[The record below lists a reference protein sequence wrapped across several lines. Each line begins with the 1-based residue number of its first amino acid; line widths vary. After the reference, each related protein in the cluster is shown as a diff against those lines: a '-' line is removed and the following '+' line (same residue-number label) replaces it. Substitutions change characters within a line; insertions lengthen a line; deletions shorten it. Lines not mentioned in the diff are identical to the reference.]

1 MRRYAAHL
9 HTASAGDRS
18 CGKVEGKQ
26 LRRLFCVLAVHLEE
40 IAHLKQHD
48 VVRVGFLDGI
58 VVGLCLCWQFTLCFL
73 FPLKLGVTLLF
84 PWREEAVL
92 LNEAVNPCD
101 HLRPAQLY
109 IGAVC
114 LFQRNSAA
122 VVILAAVGCT
132 GNGVG
137 APAYAVLIFEESCLF
152 LAGMVG
158 GEVFVD
164 PALAAL
170 DAAAAVKG
178 VVDLVLRDEA
188 PQLRHC
194 GHFGGIFSAWQG
206 HIPQALPDVLQ
217 LVVME
222 AQQTSVLLMGGV
234 KLCELAGERFTE
246 ICVCQ
251 LLRQPRRFIRE
262 SAAPQRIH
270 AGEIALFPRLV
281 AQVVFQIPE
290 GLCKLHPL
298 MLPCLGKLHI
308 GGIRAAFH
316 KLGNTRGGVL
326 PCNYLRAAHI
336 LRTSAGSDV
345 DAVYGVPRG
354 KLALRRLKAV
364 AAVEGALQQRGNGLH
379 RLLLLERGGNDHAGI
394 VRVAAQPQ
402 HMVKLLLR
410 NGKSEGRLRNAL
422 RFFDRCNLF
431 RFGGEKG

>member
-1 MRRYAAHL
+1 MRRYTAHL
-9 HTASAGDRS
+9 HTASAGDVAGS
-18 CGKVEGKQ
+18 EIHIQQ
-26 LRRLFCVLAVHLEE
+26 LRRLLCVLAVQLKE

-48 VVRVGFLDGI
+48 VVRVGFLDGVI
-58 VVGLCLCWQFTLCFL
+58 FILCLRRQFTFRVL
-73 FPLKLGVTLLF
+73 FPLKLGVALLF

-92 LNEAVNPCD
+92 LNEAVNPCG
-101 HLRPAQLY
+101 HLRPAQLH
-109 IGAVC
+109 IGTAC
-114 LFQRNSAA
+114 FFQDNSAA
-122 VVILAAVGCT
+122 VVAFITMGCT
-132 GNGVG
+132 GNGMG

-170 DAAAAVKG
+170 HAAAAVKG

-188 PQLRHC
+188 CQLRHG
-194 GHFGGIFSAWQG
+194 GHFGGILPAGQG
-206 HIPQALPDVLQ
+206 QIPQALPNLIE
-217 LVVME
+217 LVIVE
-222 AQQTSVLLMGGV
+222 SQQASVLLMGGV
-234 KLCELAGERFTE
+234 KLRELAGERFTE

-270 AGEIALFPRLV
+270 TGEIALLPRLV
-281 AQVVFQIPE
+281 AEIVFQIPE
-290 GLCKLHPL
+290 GLGKLHPL

-308 GGIRAAFH
+308 GGIRAAVH
-316 KLGNTRGGVL
+316 KLGNTRGGIL
-326 PCNYLRAAHI
+326 PCDYLRAAHI
-336 LRTSAGSDV
+336 LRVPAGGDV

-364 AAVEGALQQRGNGLH
+364 AAVKGALQQRGNVLH

-394 VRVAAQPQ
+394 VLVAAQPQ

-410 NGKSEGRLRNAL
+410 NGKSEGCLCAL
-422 RFFDRCNLF
+422 RFFYGCNLF

>member
-1 MRRYAAHL
+1 MRRYTAHL
-9 HTASAGDRS
+9 HTASAGYRS

-58 VVGLCLCWQFTLCFL
+58 VVGLCLCWQFTLRFL
-73 FPLKLGVTLLF
+73 FPLKLGVALLF

-92 LNEAVNPCD
+92 LNEAVNPCC
-101 HLRPAQLY
+101 HLRPAQLH
-109 IGAVC
+109 IGTAC
-114 LFQRNSAA
+114 FFQDNSAA
-122 VVILAAVGCT
+122 VVAFITMGCT
-132 GNGVG
+132 GNGMG

-170 DAAAAVKG
+170 HTAAAIQR

-194 GHFGGIFSAWQG
+194 GHFGGILPAGQG
-206 HIPQALPDVLQ
+206 QVPQALPDVLQ

-222 AQQTSVLLMGGV
+222 AQQASVLLMGGV

-251 LLRQPRRFIRE
+251 LLRQPRRFIRK

-270 AGEIALFPRLV
+270 AGEIALLPRLV

-290 GLCKLHPL
+290 GLGKLHPL

-308 GGIRAAFH
+308 GGIRAAVH

-326 PCNYLRAAHI
+326 PCDHLRAAHI
-336 LRTSAGSDV
+336 FRTPAGGDV

-364 AAVEGALQQRGNGLH
+364 AAVKGALQQRGNVLH
-379 RLLLLERGGNDHAGI
+379 ILLLLERGGNDHAGV
-394 VRVAAQPQ
+394 VRIAAQPQ
-402 HMVKLLLR
+402 HMVKLRLR
-410 NGKSEGRLRNAL
+410 NGKSEGRLCAL
-422 RFFDRCNLF
+422 RFFNGYNLF

>member
-1 MRRYAAHL
+1 MRRNTAHF
-9 HTASAGDRS
+9 HTASAWYRS
-18 CGKVEGKQ
+18 CGKVEVKQ
-26 LRRLFCVLAVHLEE
+26 LRRLFCVLAVHLKE

-58 VVGLCLCWQFTLCFL
+58 VVNLCLCWQFTLCFL
-73 FPLKLGVTLLF
+73 FPLKLGVAFLF

-92 LNEAVNPCD
+92 LNEAVNPCG
-101 HLRPAQLY
+101 HLRPTQLH
-109 IGAVC
+109 IGTAC
-114 LFQRNSAA
+114 FFQDNSAA
-122 VVILAAVGCT
+122 VVAFITMGCT
-132 GNGVG
+132 GNGMG

-164 PALAAL
+164 STLAAL
-170 DAAAAVKG
+170 DTAAVIQR

-188 PQLRHC
+188 CQFRHS
-194 GHFGGIFSAWQG
+194 GHFGGIFSAGQG
-206 HIPQALPDVLQ
+206 QVPQALPDVLQ

-222 AQQTSVLLMGGV
+222 SQQASVLLMGGV
-234 KLCELAGERFTE
+234 KLRELTGERFTE

-270 AGEIALFPRLV
+270 TGEIALLPCLV
-281 AQVVFQIPE
+281 AQIVFQIPE
-290 GLCKLHPL
+290 GLGKLHPL

-308 GGIRAAFH
+308 GGIRAAVH
-316 KLGNTRGGVL
+316 KLRNAHGGVL
-326 PCNYLRAAHI
+326 PCDYLCAAHI
-336 LRTSAGSDV
+336 LRAPAGGDV

-364 AAVEGALQQRGNGLH
+364 AAVEGVLQQRGSVLH
-379 RLLLLERGGNDHAGI
+379 RLLLLERGGNDHTGI
-394 VRVAAQPQ
+394 VCVAAQPQ

-422 RFFDRCNLF
+422 RFFYGCNLF

>member
-9 HTASAGDRS
+9 HTASAGYRS
-18 CGKVEGKQ
+18 CGEVEVKQ
-26 LRRLFCVLAVHLEE
+26 LRRLFCVLAVHLKE

-73 FPLKLGVTLLF
+73 FPLKLGVALLF
-84 PWREEAVL
+84 PWGEKTIL
-92 LNEAVNPCD
+92 LNEGVNPCG
-101 HLRPAQLY
+101 HLRPAQLH

-132 GNGVG
+132 GNGMG

-152 LAGMVG
+152 LAGVVG

-164 PALAAL
+164 STLAAL
-170 DAAAAVKG
+170 HAAAAIQR

-194 GHFGGIFSAWQG
+194 GHFGGILPAGQG
-206 HIPQALPDVLQ
+206 QVPQALPDVLQ

-222 AQQTSVLLMGGV
+222 SQQASVLLMGGV
-234 KLCELAGERFTE
+234 KLRELAGERVAE

-251 LLRQPRRFIRE
+251 LLCQPRRFIRE

-270 AGEIALFPRLV
+270 TGEIALFPRLV
-281 AQVVFQIPE
+281 AEIVFQIPE
-290 GLCKLHPL
+290 GLGKLHPL
-298 MLPCLGKLHI
+298 MLPCFGKLHI
-308 GGIRAAFH
+308 GGVCAAVH
-316 KLGNTRGGVL
+316 KLRNAHGGVL
-326 PCNYLRAAHI
+326 PCDYLRAAHI
-336 LRTSAGSDV
+336 LRASAGSDV

-354 KLALRRLKAV
+354 KLALRRFEAV
-364 AAVEGALQQRGNGLH
+364 AAVEGVL
-379 RLLLLERGGNDHAGI
+379 
-394 VRVAAQPQ
+394 
-402 HMVKLLLR
+402 
-410 NGKSEGRLRNAL
+410 
-422 RFFDRCNLF
+422 
-431 RFGGEKG
+431 

>member
-9 HTASAGDRS
+9 HTASAGYLS
-18 CGKVEGKQ
+18 CGKVEVKQ
-26 LRRLFCVLAVHLEE
+26 LRRLFCVLAVHLKE

-58 VVGLCLCWQFTLCFL
+58 VVNLCLCWQFTLCFL
-73 FPLKLGVTLLF
+73 FPLKLGVAFLF

-92 LNEAVNPCD
+92 LNEAVNPCG
-101 HLRPAQLY
+101 HLRPTQLH
-109 IGAVC
+109 IGTAC
-114 LFQRNSAA
+114 FFQDNSAA
-122 VVILAAVGCT
+122 VVAFITMGCT
-132 GNGVG
+132 GNGMG

-170 DAAAAVKG
+170 HAAAAIQR

-188 PQLRHC
+188 CQLRHC
-194 GHFGGIFSAWQG
+194 GHFGGILPAGQG
-206 HIPQALPDVLQ
+206 QVPQALPDVLQ

-222 AQQTSVLLMGGV
+222 SQQASVLLMGGV
-234 KLCELAGERFTE
+234 KLRELAGERFTE

-270 AGEIALFPRLV
+270 TGEIALLPCLV
-281 AQVVFQIPE
+281 AQIVFQIPE
-290 GLCKLHPL
+290 GLGKLHPL

-308 GGIRAAFH
+308 GGIRAAVH
-316 KLGNTRGGVL
+316 KLRNAHGGVL
-326 PCNYLRAAHI
+326 PCDYLCAAHI
-336 LRTSAGSDV
+336 LRAPAGGDV

-364 AAVEGALQQRGNGLH
+364 AAVEGVLQQRGSVLH
-379 RLLLLERGGNDHAGI
+379 RLLLLERGGNDHTGI
-394 VRVAAQPQ
+394 VCVAAQPQ

-422 RFFDRCNLF
+422 RFFYGCNLF

>member
-9 HTASAGDRS
+9 HTASAGYLS
-18 CGKVEGKQ
+18 CGKVEVKQ
-26 LRRLFCVLAVHLEE
+26 LRRLFCVLAVNLKE

-58 VVGLCLCWQFTLCFL
+58 VVGLCLCWQFTLRFL
-73 FPLKLGVTLLF
+73 FPLKLGVALLF

-92 LNEAVNPCD
+92 LNEAVNPCG
-101 HLRPAQLY
+101 HLRPTQLH
-109 IGAVC
+109 IGTAC
-114 LFQRNSAA
+114 FFQDNAAAA
-122 VVILAAVGCT
+122 VAFITMGCT
-132 GNGVG
+132 GNGMG

-164 PALAAL
+164 SAFAAL
-170 DAAAAVKG
+170 HAAAAIQR

-188 PQLRHC
+188 CQLRHC
-194 GHFGGIFSAWQG
+194 GHFGGILPAGQRQL
-206 HIPQALPDVLQ
+206 PQALPNLIE
-217 LVVME
+217 LVIVE
-222 AQQTSVLLMGGV
+222 SQQASVLLMCGV

-251 LLRQPRRFIRE
+251 LLRQPRRFIGE

-298 MLPCLGKLHI
+298 MLPCLGKLHV
-308 GGIRAAFH
+308 GGIRAAVH
-316 KLGNTRGGVL
+316 KLGNTRGGIL
-326 PCNYLRAAHI
+326 PCDHLRAAHI
-336 LRTSAGSDV
+336 LRAPAGGDV
-345 DAVYGVPRG
+345 DAVYGVPCG

-364 AAVEGALQQRGNGLH
+364 AAVKGALQQRGNVLRG
-379 RLLLLERGGNDHAGI
+379 LLLLERGGNDHAGI
-394 VRVAAQPQ
+394 VLVTAQPQ

-422 RFFDRCNLF
+422 RFFYGCNLF